1 MKELSTKQSRILNF
15 LRQFLDDKGYPPTIR
30 DIVKGCK
37 ISSTS
42 VVEYNLRILERE
54 GYLRRDREVSRG
66 IELSGRSRAIVRVPV
81 IGYIAAG
88 EPIPV
93 PSADTWSDPG
103 AAESLELTQEL
114 TRGKEDV
121 YALKVKGTSM
131 VDALINDGDLVLM
144 QHVKTAENGE
154 MVAVWLKREKEA
166 TLKKFYLEP
175 GRIRLQP
182 ANEEM
187 EPIYADP
194 EDVEIQGKVIGI
206 IRKLE

>member
-1 MKELSTKQSRILNF
+1 VKSLSARQSRIIDF
-15 LRQFLDDKGYPPTIR
+15 LREFIEEKSYPPSIR
-30 DIVKGCK
+30 EIQGGCN

-54 GYLRRDREVSRG
+54 GHIRRDREVSRA
-66 IELSGRSRAIVRVPV
+66 IELSARNRGMVRVPV

-93 PSADTWSDPG
+93 PSADAWSSE
-103 AAESLELTQEL
+103 ALESLELTRDL
-114 TRGKEDV
+114 TRGKEGV

-131 VDALINDGDLVLM
+131 IDALIGDGDLVVM
-144 QHVKTAENGE
+144 EQAATAENGE

-166 TLKKFYLEP
+166 TLKRFYLER
-175 GRIRLQP
+175 GYIRLQP

-187 EPIYADP
+187 EPLYVDP
-194 EDVEIQGKVIGI
+194 GDVEIQGRVIGVV
-206 IRKLE
+206 RRL

>member
-1 MKELSTKQSRILNF
+1 LKELSTKQSRILDF

-93 PSADTWSDPG
+93 PGADTWSALG

-114 TRGKEDV
+114 TGGKEGV
-121 YALKVKGTSM
+121 YALKVKGMSM

-144 QHVKTAENGE
+144 QHVETAENGE

-166 TLKKFYLEP
+166 TLKRLYLES

-187 EPIYADP
+187 APLYVHPD
-194 EDVEIQGKVIGI
+194 DVEIQGKVIGVV
-206 IRKLE
+206 RRL

>member
-1 MKELSTKQSRILNF
+1 MKTLSARQSRIINF
-15 LRQFLDDKGYPPTIR
+15 LREFIEEKSYPPSIR
-30 DIVKGCK
+30 EIQSGCN

-54 GYLRRDREVSRG
+54 GHIRRDREVSRA
-66 IELSGRSRAIVRVPV
+66 IELSARSRGMARVPV

-93 PSADTWSDPG
+93 PSADAWSLE
-103 AAESLELTQEL
+103 ALESLELTRDL
-114 TRGKEDV
+114 TRGKEGV

-131 VDALINDGDLVLM
+131 IDALIGDGDLVVM
-144 QHVKTAENGE
+144 EQAATAENGQ

-166 TLKKFYLEP
+166 TLKRFYLER
-175 GRIRLQP
+175 GRVRLQP

-187 EPIYADP
+187 EPLYVNP
-194 EDVEIQGKVIGI
+194 EDVEIQGRVIGVV
-206 IRKLE
+206 RRL

>member
-1 MKELSTKQSRILNF
+1 MKTLSARQSRILDF
-15 LRQFLDDKGYPPTIR
+15 LREFIEEKGYPPSIR
-30 DIVKGCK
+30 DIQGGCN

-54 GYLRRDREVSRG
+54 DHIRRDREVSRG
-66 IELSGRSRAIVRVPV
+66 IDLSARNRGMVRVPV

-93 PSADTWSDPG
+93 PSADTWGSE
-103 AAESLELTQEL
+103 ALESLELTRDL
-114 TRGKEDV
+114 TRGKEGV

-131 VDALINDGDLVLM
+131 IDALIGDGDLVVM
-144 QHVKTAENGE
+144 EQAATAENGE

-166 TLKKFYLEP
+166 TLKRFYLES

-187 EPIYADP
+187 EPLYIDP
-194 EDVEIQGKVIGI
+194 DDVEIQGKVIGVV
-206 IRKLE
+206 RRL

>member
-1 MKELSTKQSRILNF
+1 MKELSTKQSRILDF
-15 LRQFLDDKGYPPTIR
+15 LRRFLEDKGYPPSIR

-66 IELSGRSRAIVRVPV
+66 IELSPRNRGIVRVPV
-81 IGYIAAG
+81 IGCIAAG

-93 PSADTWSDPG
+93 PSADTWSALG

-114 TRGKEDV
+114 TRGKEGV

-144 QHVKTAENGE
+144 QHVETAENGE

-166 TLKKFYLEP
+166 TLKKIYLEP

-187 EPIYADP
+187 KPIYADP

-206 IRKLE
+206 IRKL

>member
-1 MKELSTKQSRILNF
+1 MKELSTKQSRILDF

-54 GYLRRDREVSRG
+54 GHLRRDREVSRG
-66 IELSGRSRAIVRVPV
+66 IELSDRNRAIVRVPV
-81 IGYIAAG
+81 IGCIAAG

-93 PSADTWSDPG
+93 PSADTWSDLG

-114 TRGKEDV
+114 TRGKEEV

-206 IRKLE
+206 IRKL